1 MVEFPHI
8 GEYFHLPT
16 GHIPPGQLMNAETIN
31 GVENPF
37 FGIAPGELKKLP
49 EVNGLENPFFEGNP
63 EHWEIPDLPEDS

>member
-1 MVEFPHI
+1 
-8 GEYFHLPT
+8 
-16 GHIPPGQLMNAETIN
+16 MNAETIN